1 MKLKKF
7 VSIIAALAITS
18 TVAVGLSGC
27 GGGDEAG
34 NGENVQLTWIQL
46 GDKPADHDLVMAE
59 ANKIIQAEIGATLDL
74 QYIDS
79 ASFAQK
85 MKLKMASGEP
95 YDICFTGYANNYLN
109 AVEMGGL
116 YDITELVE
124 EVGMNEAVAD
134 YYLEAA
140 RVDGK
145 IYAIPNVQVMSHPST
160 IVIETA
166 LAEEIGVDVDALS
179 QARIEMDS
187 FEDFKAWMD
196 GMDKVHAKIKAARPD
211 KYTMLPLTYES
222 GLWEPVLNN
231 VVFKRYDGSN
241 KLVLNY
247 ETEEYQYA
255 NKKVREWYNAGYIRK
270 DVASLTNEG
279 VTAESKRTYCLNQ
292 SSWKPGQEI
301 SDMKTYEKPQSH
313 IFMHA
318 PYMARENPLA
328 TMIGVG
334 ANTKNPKKAVE
345 FIKLINS
352 NEELF
357 NLICFGIEG
366 THYTKN
372 EDGTVK
378 EIEGS
383 GYAGV
388 GTGAWKYG
396 NQFNAYVIEGQPAD
410 VWEQT
415 EKMNDESIKSPL
427 LGFVLDTS
435 MIATEVGNMSNV
447 DSEYR
452 AKRMGTADPEEWYD
466 EYCAAMDK
474 AGAHKVLDE
483 IQRQYD
489 EFLASK

>member
-1 MKLKKF
+1 MKLKRF
-7 VSIIAALAITS
+7 VSVIAALAITA
-18 TVAVGLSGC
+18 TAAVGLSGC
-27 GGGDEAG
+27 GNGGTEEG
-34 NGENVQLTWIQL
+34 GELVWIQL

-59 ANKIIQAEIGATLDL
+59 ANKIIQEELGVTLDI

-79 ASFAQK
+79 ASFKNKIQ
-85 MKLKMASGEP
+85 LKMASGEP
-95 YDICFTGYANNYLN
+95 YDLCFTGYANNYQT

-124 EVGMNEAVAD
+124 EVGLNEVVAD
-134 YYLEAA
+134 HYLDAA
-140 RVDGK
+140 KIHGR
-145 IYAIPNVQVMSHPST
+145 IYAIPNVQVMSHPTT
-160 IVIETA
+160 IAIETA
-166 LAEEIGVDVDALS
+166 LAEEAGIDVDALS
-179 QARIEMDS
+179 QARCEMDS

-196 GMDKVHAKIKAARPD
+196 GMDEVHAKIKAARPD
-211 KYTMLPLTYES
+211 KYTMLPFTYES
-222 GLWEPVLNN
+222 GLWETLLNN
-231 VVFKRYDGSN
+231 VVLMTYDGSN
-241 KLVLNY
+241 KLVLDY

-279 VTAESKRTYCLNQ
+279 ITAESKKTYCLNNA
-292 SSWKPGQEI
+292 SWKPGQEI
-301 SDMKTYEKPQSH
+301 SDLQTYGTPQSH
-313 IFMHA
+313 IFMHS
-318 PYMARENPLA
+318 PYMGMATPVA

-378 EIEGS
+378 EVEGS

-388 GTGAWKYG
+388 ATGAWKYG
-396 NQFNAYVIEGQPAD
+396 NQFNAHVIEGQPVD

-415 EKMNDESIKSPL
+415 EKMNEESIKSPM
-427 LGFVLDTS
+427 LGFVIDTS
-435 MIATEVGNMSNV
+435 MIATEIGNMSNV
-447 DSEYR
+447 VAEYS
-452 AKRMGTADPEEWYD
+452 AKRKGTADPEEWYD
-466 EYCAAMDK
+466 EFCEKMDK
-474 AGAHKVLDE
+474 AGAHKVLE
-483 IQRQYD
+483 ELQRQYD